1 MDINHRCNC
10 AHIERIVVWVRG
22 HNGSYYTYH
31 PMESMDVCLK
41 AVAAAE
47 LQIANGGDSEGAVAL
62 FCVNG
67 KGEQK

>member
-1 MDINHRCNC
+1 MLKVFLAVLVFN
-10 AHIERIVVWVRG
+10 G
-22 HNGSYYTYH
+22 PGNGSYYTYH

-67 KGEQK
+67 KGEHK

>member
-1 MDINHRCNC
+1 MLKVFLAVLVFN
-10 AHIERIVVWVRG
+10 G
-22 HNGSYYTYH
+22 PGNGSYYTYH
-31 PMESMDVCLK
+31 PIESMEACLN